1 MGNGG
6 AGNVRG
12 KQSFVSSFMQE
23 RSQVN
28 ESLPG
33 VTEST
38 LSDQQ

>member
-12 KQSFVSSFMQE
+12 MQGFVSNFMQE
-23 RSQVN
+23 WSQVN

-33 VTEST
+33 VTEKT